1 MRADIRY
8 SITGRT
14 ARPVLDH
21 RIGDKRVIRLIT
33 KWLNAGVME
42 GTDWTDTG
50 RGTPQGANASP
61 VLANAY
67 LHYVL
72 DLWVHKSW
80 RKRKVEGDMIIVRY
94 ADDFVT
100 GFQHRWEAE
109 RFLDDLRARLARFGL
124 ALHPDKTRLIEF
136 GQFASADRRIVR
148 ATETFGVSGNDA
160 LVRQDQKREI
170 RLGRRPSGSGRRT
183 SGGSRRTARRM
194 HWVSTRWPDGSQG
207 HQRWLELLWPFREL
221 RALKRLFWR
230 SNACSC
236 APCAGARRKIAPIG
250 QP

>member
-1 MRADIRY
+1 
-8 SITGRT
+8 
-14 ARPVLDH
+14 
-21 RIGDKRVIRLIT
+21 
-33 KWLNAGVME
+33 ME

-50 RGTPQGANASP
+50 RGTPQGAIVSP
-61 VLANAY
+61 TLANGY

-136 GQFASADRRIVR
+136 GQFASADRKNRGQGKP
-148 ATETFGVSGNDA
+148 ETFEFLGMTHFCGKTRNG
-160 LVRQDQKREI
+160 KF
-170 RLGRRPSGSGRRT
+170 RLGRRPSRKRVGRTLR
-183 SGGSRRTARRM
+183 SRKNCADACTRA
-194 HWVSTRWPDGSQG
+194 STRWPDGSEESSTDG
-207 HQRWLELLWPFREL
+207 
-221 RALKRLFWR
+221 
-230 SNACSC
+230 
-236 APCAGARRKIAPIG
+236 
-250 QP
+250 